1 VSQRTNTGQFKP
13 GQSGNPAGR
22 VSGRTTVRTLL
33 DPKAPHLVRKAIA
46 LALAGDTVA
55 LRLCLDRIDPPS
67 RQQIEPLEIPGFTKA
82 KSLVEKAQTAVDA
95 VGAGLISP
103 DAGAAVISVIA
114 GAVAIKQDDQLAA
127 EIEAL
132 KAAVEKMQSENK

>member
-1 VSQRTNTGQFKP
+1 MTARTKTGQFKP

-22 VSGRTTVRTLL
+22 PTARATVRALL
-33 DPKAPHLVRKAIA
+33 DPKAPNLIKKAMEQ
-46 LALAGDTVA
+46 ALAGDMVA
-55 LRLCLDRIDPPS
+55 MRMCMDRIDPPA
-67 RQQIEPLEIPGFTKA
+67 RQQIDPVEIPGFAEAATH
-82 KSLVEKAQTAVDA
+82 VEKAQKVVDA
-95 VGAGLISP
+95 VGTGAISP

-132 KAAVEKMQSENK
+132 KAAVEKLQHENK